1 MPTSC
6 GIGHSHGSD
15 PALSWRK
22 AAAAAPVRPLAWEL
36 SHAADAALNHHP
48 QKIEYMNSRRG
59 AVVNEPN

>member
-1 MPTSC
+1 MRLRS
-6 GIGHSHGSD
+6 GIAVAVSR
-15 PALSWRK
+15 PAAVHLI
-22 AAAAAPVRPLAWEL
+22 RPLAWEL